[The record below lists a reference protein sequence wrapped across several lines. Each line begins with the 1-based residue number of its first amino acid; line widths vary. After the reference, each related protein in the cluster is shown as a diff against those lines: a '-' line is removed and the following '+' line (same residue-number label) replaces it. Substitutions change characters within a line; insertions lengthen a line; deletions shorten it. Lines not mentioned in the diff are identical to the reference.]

1 MFARERCV
9 KEIVRAIQ
17 AVEDGT
23 TPIKIAVEYA
33 FALGEE
39 CAREDAMHRACLGF
53 SEARAH
59 REALMRGFVT

>member
-9 KEIVRAIQ
+9 KEIARVAK
-17 AVEDGT
+17 AVED
-23 TPIKIAVEYA
+23 KHVALSIALEYV

-53 SEARAH
+53 SETRAH
-59 REALMRGFVT
+59 REDMMRRFLT